1 LIQKAAKF
9 IKSAKRISAFTG
21 AGISVES
28 GIPPFRGKNGL
39 WGKYNPEILNIDYF
53 RKNPHKAWALIRE
66 IFYGCYGG
74 AEPNMAHR
82 ALAAMEAHGYLH
94 SIITLNIDNLHQ
106 KSGSKEVC
114 EFHGSLQ
121 YLVCLNCLRRY
132 PLERVDLRFIPPLCP
147 DCGGLLKPDFVF
159 FGEPIAEAV
168 KTKIL
173 HEVQHS
179 DVFLVIGTSGEID
192 PAARIPHFAKANGA
206 VIIEVNPDITKYTAT
221 ITDIILQGN
230 AAAMMKKLVHVLE
243 IYCD

>member
-1 LIQKAAKF
+1 LIQKAVKF
-9 IKSAKRISAFTG
+9 IKSAKRVCAFTG

-39 WGKYNPEILNIDYF
+39 WQKYNPEILNIDYF
-53 RKNPHKAWALIRE
+53 RKHPHKAWVLIRE
-66 IFYGCYGG
+66 IFYGCYDA

-82 ALAAMEAHGYLH
+82 ALAAMEAHGHLH
-94 SIITLNIDNLHQ
+94 TIITLNIDNLHQ

-114 EFHGSLQ
+114 EFHGGLQ
-121 YLVCLNCLRRY
+121 YLVCLNCLRKY
-132 PLERVDLRFIPPLCP
+132 HSARVDLRCIPPLCP

-168 KTKIL
+168 KAKIL
-173 HEVQHS
+173 HEVQHA
-179 DVFLVIGTSGEID
+179 DVFLVIGTSGEIN

-230 AAAMMKKLVHVLE
+230 ATDIMRKLVHALG
-243 IYCD
+243 IGCD